1 MEEGWKFESLK
12 VESMKAE
19 SRKALPK
26 NGAYNIRQLLSDLS
40 ARTSGLDY
48 GGGLEV

>member
-12 VESMKAE
+12 VE

-26 NGAYNIRQLLSDLS
+26 NGAYNIRQLLSGLS
-40 ARTSGLDY
+40 ARTSGLDN
-48 GGGLEV
+48 GGGLVV